1 MDARTPA
8 TQIPGYSRARLKR
21 IIAAGNV
28 VAFGVVFWTTF
39 FPTQLY
45 PFGLLICVLLPLC
58 AIALDMRTKGAL
70 GFEERRSRRYPLSF
84 ATILV
89 LPALALSLRAGI
101 DLNFESYAPLITAA
115 GLFAGVIFAIFWRFD
130 PQLRG
135 DFNQYVSIAIFALA
149 YSYGA
154 LAFAD
159 VKLDASS
166 GHDSQTVWI
175 PKPRPRARTGSTS
188 NPISET
194 PFTEGTSSA
203 STLAQAFSQCLG
215 TPSATARNEACG
227 GDLSRL
233 CPLWVGNG
241 HSGLSA

>member
-1 MDARTPA
+1 LA
-8 TQIPGYSRARLKR
+8 SC
-21 IIAAGNV
+21 
-28 VAFGVVFWTTF
+28 FGQPF

-45 PFGLLICVLLPLC
+45 PFAISICVLLPLC
-58 AIALDMRTKGAL
+58 ALALDMRTKGAL
-70 GFEERRSRRYPLSF
+70 GFEERRSRRYPLSL

-89 LPALALSLRAGI
+89 LPALALGVRAGI

-115 GLFAGVIFAIFWRFD
+115 VLFAGVIFAIFWRFD

-166 GHDSQTVWI
+166 GHDTQTVAFMSQVDQKAARFGIRSKWI

-188 NPISET
+188 NPISGTPSTET
-194 PFTEGTSSA
+194 TSSA
-203 STLAQAFSQCLG
+203 CTLARAFSQSLG
-215 TPSATARNEACG
+215 TPSAAALNK
-227 GDLSRL
+227 
-233 CPLWVGNG
+233 V
-241 HSGLSA
+241 SGSNPEPPMSALGQKRT